1 MKIKRYFLILFFFVI
16 LLLSSCTKSKK
27 EDNKKEDLY
36 PTYTFKE
43 NADMSK
49 INGYP
54 WIDFTRPGV
63 INMVEKPELKNDFY
77 AYVNYDEL
85 SNIDMTDKMVSGGM
99 YESTNTTYANI
110 DYLLQ
115 GSSDSIYSNI
125 LSNIY
130 NAYKNRNV
138 SLEKAYIKSKIDE
151 IMAINTTDGIFDYIF
166 SDAGIANPSNPFHIR
181 ENEEYDIEI
190 YNKNYTLDYVY
201 LNMMVYMGKK
211 DLTSTVQIVKNCLTK
226 FGFDEAIAYN
236 ISNVGFT
243 EDYNN
248 SLYYASSYST
258 DVVRCFKYNLS
269 YKKLYDYLINLGYND
284 DSTVKY
290 DNSLY
295 EFIRYTDQTDVEYTK
310 AILAYRF
317 AFSHIFCL
325 DVSDYREII
334 SPIYKAILGTDV
346 NIYDDKTLMYDFL
359 MNYFTE
365 LLDKCYIDEF
375 LSDNSLKNKITS
387 LTNEI
392 INEYKNLINSQDWL
406 NETSRENLNKKLN
419 NMRAECVYP
428 DYKKSVPEFVDSG
441 NDLFAKYIGTYTLWE
456 SKIAGNTT
464 RNLWISSI
472 TVANAT
478 YMPNTNS
485 ITIFAGL
492 LSDSNFIN
500 DNRIIEEV
508 YGSIGFIIAHEIS
521 HAFDNNGIYFNEN
534 GEYQKILDND
544 EFFSYNIKIINME
557 LAYNK
562 LKYTSSKRVPGITV
576 VSEAFADIGG
586 LKIMLELAKKQDNFD
601 YELFFESFAKTLA
614 CVYTEKL
621 YQSNT
626 LYEDSHPLPMIRVN
640 YTVNQFEE
648 FYETYDIKDGDLMY
662 LAPDKRIGIWK

>member
-16 LLLSSCTKSKK
+16 FFLSSCTKSKK
-27 EDNKKEDLY
+27 EDNKKENLY
-36 PTYTFKE
+36 PTYTFKD

-54 WIDFTRPGV
+54 WIDFTRPGA

-110 DYLLQ
+110 DYLLN
-115 GSSDSIYSNI
+115 GNSDSIYSNI

-166 SDAGIANPSNPFHIR
+166 SNAGMANPSNPFHIR

-190 YNKNYTLDYVY
+190 YNKNYTFDYVY
-201 LNMMVYMGKK
+201 LNMLVDMKAM
-211 DLTSTVQIVKNCLTK
+211 DLDSTVQIVKNCLTK
-226 FGFDEAIAYN
+226 FGYDEAIAYN

-248 SLYYASSYST
+248 RLYYKSYST
-258 DVVRCFKYNLS
+258 DTVRCFKYNLS
-269 YKKLYDYLINLGYND
+269 CKKLYDYLINLGYND
-284 DSTVKY
+284 DSTIKY
-290 DNSLY
+290 DNSFYKFL
-295 EFIRYTDQTDVEYTK
+295 RYTDQTDVEYTK

-317 AFSHIFCL
+317 ALSHIFCL

-334 SPIYKAILGTDV
+334 SPIYKVISVADV
-346 NIYDDKTLMYDFL
+346 SVYNDKALMYEYL
-359 MNYFTE
+359 MSYFTE

-375 LSDNSLKNKITS
+375 LADNNLKNKITS

-441 NDLFAKYIGTYTLWE
+441 NDLFAKYIGSYILWE
-456 SKIAGNTT
+456 SKIKGHSTSD
-464 RNLWISSI
+464 LWISSI
-472 TVANAT
+472 ALQNAV
-478 YMPNTNS
+478 YMSNMNS

-492 LSDSNFIN
+492 LSDPNFIN
-500 DNRIIEEV
+500 DNRTIEEV
-508 YGSIGFIIAHEIS
+508 YGSIGFIIAHEVS
-521 HAFDNNGIYFNEN
+521 HAFDSSGVYFNEN
-534 GEYQKILDND
+534 GTFQLILDNAD
-544 EFFSYNIKIINME
+544 YLTYNLKIANMA
-557 LAYNK
+557 LAYNN
-562 LKYTSSKRVPGITV
+562 LKYTSSMRVPGSTV
-576 VSEAFADIGG
+576 VTEAFADIGG
-586 LKIMLELAKKQDNFD
+586 LKLMLELAKKQDNFD

-621 YQSNT
+621 YQTNA

-662 LAPDKRIGIWK
+662 LAPNKRIGIWK